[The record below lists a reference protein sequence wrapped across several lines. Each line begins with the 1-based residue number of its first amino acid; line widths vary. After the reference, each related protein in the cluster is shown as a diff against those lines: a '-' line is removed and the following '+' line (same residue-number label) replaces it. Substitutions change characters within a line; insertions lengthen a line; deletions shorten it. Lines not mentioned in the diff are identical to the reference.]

1 MRRIIKIN
9 YFMKLVFLFLFSPY
23 VSGDSRSVDF
33 YSNNNEFF
41 IKNIDI
47 NNDNILDKVIS
58 NVKGAGN
65 ELLFFIKNG
74 GKYKLVFKGTNLS
87 EDGGLL
93 F

>member
-1 MRRIIKIN
+1 M
-9 YFMKLVFLFLFSPY
+9 
-23 VSGDSRSVDF
+23 
-33 YSNNNEFF
+33 
-41 IKNIDI
+41 
-47 NNDNILDKVIS
+47 DKVIS